1 MSNYYDENELIRR
14 IQKGD
19 ESALAIIISEYHA
32 YVGKIVYSILGSYSH
47 KIDLQGVVN
56 QIFFTLWHKANKIDP
71 SKSVTIKGYLGILAR
86 NTAINEKKKCILDY
100 QINDEVIADISDDF
114 NQVELRLLLANAL
127 RKLNKDEQ
135 LILVL
140 FYFQN
145 EKIADISR
153 ISYNDMFTNISD
165 VAYEILEENDMFNDE
180 TDDMF
185 SSDRTCK
192 DVTDMIHDQKIVRK
206 RHFAI
211 KSVLLVA
218 ALAAMSSILAI
229 AHNYGAALID
239 DSNRHLVGKGLHGEG
254 QIIGADEEIE
264 VPDEPSDGI
273 WETTARIKSYKNVSI
288 SPNSITEFAVSGD
301 AGQYITPEIIFGN
314 NDLVIFEQEDGS
326 GWELNEGETL
336 MIQATEYEAETNGG
350 NGQGIMYFY
359 ICDGEILDGK
369 SEPRK
374 ELNQTFELTAEKSGE
389 YYICLLGISSDPISL
404 KEGKIVIK

>member
-71 SKSVTIKGYLGILAR
+71 LKSVTIKGYLGTLAR
-86 NTAINEKKKCILDY
+86 NTAINEKKKCIPDY

-153 ISYNDMFTNISD
+153 ITGIPASTVKSKLLYYPI
-165 VAYEILEENDMFNDE
+165 
-180 TDDMF
+180 
-185 SSDRTCK
+185 
-192 DVTDMIHDQKIVRK
+192 K
-206 RHFAI
+206 R
-211 KSVLLVA
+211 
-218 ALAAMSSILAI
+218 SILKI
-229 AHNYGAALID
+229 TKLQALQHFVTRYRPVRY
-239 DSNRHLVGKGLHGEG
+239 SL
-254 QIIGADEEIE
+254 
-264 VPDEPSDGI
+264 
-273 WETTARIKSYKNVSI
+273 SYKN
-288 SPNSITEFAVSGD
+288 NQCF
-301 AGQYITPEIIFGN
+301 IFNTG
-314 NDLVIFEQEDGS
+314 
-326 GWELNEGETL
+326 
-336 MIQATEYEAETNGG
+336 
-350 NGQGIMYFY
+350 
-359 ICDGEILDGK
+359 
-369 SEPRK
+369 R
-374 ELNQTFELTAEKSGE
+374 
-389 YYICLLGISSDPISL
+389 
-404 KEGKIVIK
+404 